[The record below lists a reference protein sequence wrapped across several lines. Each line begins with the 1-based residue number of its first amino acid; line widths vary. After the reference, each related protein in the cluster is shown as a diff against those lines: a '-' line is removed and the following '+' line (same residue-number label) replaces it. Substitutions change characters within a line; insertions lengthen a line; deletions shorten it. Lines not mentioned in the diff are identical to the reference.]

1 MNFINKEK
9 YLEFGKIWK
18 ILSCNYLFL
27 NLFNFLLI
35 LVEFI
40 YGETMFKKI
49 SQAMNK
55 ETLASIITRLYFCND
70 TKLENKEEFM
80 RMKKD
85 LLALNENDFCQKLM
99 EFGFY
104 DKEAS

>member
-1 MNFINKEK
+1 M
-9 YLEFGKIWK
+9 
-18 ILSCNYLFL
+18 
-27 NLFNFLLI
+27 
-35 LVEFI
+35 VEFI
-40 YGETMFKKI
+40 YRESMLKI
-49 SQAMNK
+49 FIIVMNR
-55 ETLASIITRLYFCND
+55 ENLASIITRLYFCND
-70 TKLENKEEFM
+70 TKLENKDDFI